1 VRPSSVSVS
10 GPVEPASAPETDPRR
25 ARRRPNLTALVL
37 ALIGVFLLVVLGL
50 PLVGHG
56 VLLDV
61 NTLSAQL
68 PFRAVAGRD
77 YGSAITCRTDTLDY
91 YLPGVAEI
99 KRGLLHG
106 HLRTWAPYEVGGAP
120 LASLPNHGFLS
131 PMSWPYWVMPLWLA
145 PAFVKLTELLVG
157 MVGTYLFLRRHR
169 VGSAGSWLAGFVF
182 VTCGFM
188 LAWSN
193 WPHTRV
199 AALIPL
205 LMWATE
211 RAVRDS
217 RLRDVVV
224 FAVVLASMLLGGF
237 PAVTLF
243 GLTLAGVYA
252 LVRVWVLHRADLRR
266 AGRALLTAVGGL
278 VLGVGLSA
286 LQIVPFAANLST
298 ALADRNKGG
307 VDLPLGAALTLF
319 APDVRGTCA
328 AGSRFGGWNPI
339 EVLGYVGSAAV
350 VLAVVAIASRRR
362 RGEERGT
369 RTFLWVALAFV
380 GLLVWVGGPVLA
392 AVDLLPFYGNNST
405 TRSQSVFGF
414 LAACLAGIG
423 LDRLSSPEQAPPG
436 SGRRS
441 RRPLVVLVVAV
452 LVLLVVTLAQVV
464 DARRDGYLAHTAGAL
479 VVPLLVLALAVGA
492 VAATFLLPSRWA
504 VAGPVVLVCL
514 VFAQGIS
521 LAHTMLP
528 TSSRTYFYPTT
539 PVHRFLQT
547 HLGGDRYAAG
557 DGTMFPATSDYY
569 QLRTPVGHEFT
580 DPRWKDLLAAVDPAV
595 QRSGTYST
603 FSPGLPFDRVDSSP
617 VLDQLSVRYW
627 VNNPQRV
634 IGGRR
639 PVTGGGSTSLAEGER
654 AGCRVAGGPLRGI
667 VVRLTRPAPRA
678 ADGTTPTLHVR
689 VEVDGQDAD
698 GAVLLDR
705 QRVGPL
711 SVSVPGEDV
720 ARGSR
725 PQVTVWATGTT
736 EPLSLAGTGS
746 RVRCSAVRPAA
757 DGSSRMR
764 LVHADSGG
772 AVYERLD
779 ALPRIRWA
787 SRSEA
792 VDPDRQV
799 ARLAAG
805 IPTDTVLLD
814 DDSTPAAEGRPAR
827 VDVRADDR
835 ESIVTD
841 VDAEGRG
848 YLVVADSIVRPGWK
862 ATVDGRPVK
871 LVRGNHALAAIPV
884 PAGRHRVEVRYDAP
898 GLRVGAVVSGVSVL
912 VAVGLVAVPWLRRRR
927 HERPPVASTGAAG
940 PGGSPGDGDVD
951 G

>member
-1 VRPSSVSVS
+1 MSVS
-10 GPVEPASAPETDPRR
+10 GPDERESVRETRR
-25 ARRRPNLTALVL
+25 RRLGRPNLTALVL
-37 ALIGVFLLVVLGL
+37 ALIGVFLLVVVGL

-77 YGSAITCRTDTLDY
+77 YASTITCRTDTIDY

-106 HLRTWAPYEVGGAP
+106 ELRTWAPYEVGGSP
-120 LASLPNHGFLS
+120 LAGLPNHGFFS

-157 MVGTYLFLRRHR
+157 MGGMYLFLRRHR
-169 VGSAGSWLAGFVF
+169 VGSAGAWLAGFVF

-243 GLTLAGVYA
+243 GLTLAGAYA
-252 LVRVWVLHRADLRR
+252 LVRVWVLYRADLRR
-266 AGRALLTAVGGL
+266 AVRALLTAVGGL

-286 LQIVPFAANLST
+286 LQIVPFADNLST

-307 VDLPLGAALTLF
+307 VHLPLGAALTVV

-328 AGSRFGGWNPI
+328 GGERFGDWNPI
-339 EVLGYVGSAAV
+339 EVLGYVGCAAM
-350 VLAVVAIASRRR
+350 VLAVFAIASRRR
-362 RGEERGT
+362 RGEEPGT

-380 GLLVWVGGPVLA
+380 GLLVWTGGPILA
-392 AVDLLPFYGNNST
+392 AVDVLPFYGNNST

-414 LAACLAGIG
+414 VAACLAGIG
-423 LDRLSSPEQAPPG
+423 LDRLTRREVPAST
-436 SGRRS
+436 GRRS
-441 RRPLVVLVVAV
+441 WRPLVVLLVAV
-452 LVLLVVTLAQVV
+452 LVLLVVGLAQVV
-464 DARRDGYLAHTAGAL
+464 DAHRDGYLGHVAGAL
-479 VVPLLVLALAVGA
+479 VVPSLVLALAVA
-492 VAATFLLPSRWA
+492 ALAATFLLPTRWA
-504 VAGPVVLVCL
+504 MVGPVVLVCL

-528 TSSRTYFYPTT
+528 TSDRTYFYPTT
-539 PVHRFLQT
+539 PVHRYLQA
-547 HLGGDRYAAG
+547 HLGADRYGAG
-557 DGTMFPATSDYY
+557 DSTMLPATSDYY
-569 QLRTPVGHEFT
+569 HLRTPVGHEFT
-580 DPRWKDLLAAVDPAV
+580 DPRWKDLLAAVDPDV
-595 QRSGTYST
+595 QRSGTFST
-603 FSPGLPFDRVDSSP
+603 FSPGLPFERVNTSP

-627 VNNPQRV
+627 VNNPQRT
-634 IGGRR
+634 IGGRK
-639 PVTGGGSTSLAEGER
+639 PVTGGGETSLVEGEQ
-654 AGCRVAGGPLRGI
+654 AGCPIAGGALRGV
-667 VVRLTRPAPRA
+667 VVRLTRAVPRA

-689 VEVDGQDAD
+689 VNAD
-698 GAVLLDR
+698 GRDTEGAILLDR
-705 QRVGPL
+705 QRAAPL
-711 SVSVPGEDV
+711 SVAVAGEDI
-720 ARGSR
+720 ARDSTPR
-725 PQVTVWATGTT
+725 VRVWVTGTS
-736 EPLSLAGTGS
+736 ERVHLAGTGD

-757 DGSSRMR
+757 DGSSRVR
-764 LVHADSGG
+764 LVHTGSSG
-772 AVYERLD
+772 AIYERLD

-787 SRSEA
+787 SRSEV

-805 IPTDTVLLD
+805 IPANTVLLD
-814 DDSTPAAEGRPAR
+814 DASTPAAGGGPANLE
-827 VDVRADDR
+827 VRADER
-835 ESIVTD
+835 QSIVTD
-841 VDAEGRG
+841 VDARSRG
-848 YLVVADSIVRPGWK
+848 YLVIADSIVRAGWQ
-862 ATVDGRPVK
+862 ATVDGKPVK
-871 LVRGNHALAAIPV
+871 LVRGNHAFAAIPV
-884 PAGRHRVEVRYDAP
+884 PEGPHRVEVSYHAP
-898 GLRVGAVVSGVSVL
+898 GLRAGVAVSGVSVL
-912 VAVGLVAVPWLRRRR
+912 VAGGLLAVPWFRRRR
-927 HERPPVASTGAAG
+927 DEHPPVAADAAAG
-940 PGGSPGDGDVD
+940 PGGSPGDGDAD